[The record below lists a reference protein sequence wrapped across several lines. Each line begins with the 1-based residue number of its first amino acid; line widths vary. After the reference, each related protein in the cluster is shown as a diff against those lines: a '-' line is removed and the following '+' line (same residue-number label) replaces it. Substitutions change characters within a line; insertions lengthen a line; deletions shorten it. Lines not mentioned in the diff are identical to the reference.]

1 VVDLVVAA
9 LGGADCERIRSGW
22 LAQPANATSSLL
34 FVALGV
40 WLLGRG
46 RVVPGVAMA
55 AVGVSSFAYHGPQP
69 GWAHLAHNAS
79 IVVLSVVVLASA
91 VPALIELWRVA
102 TVWTAVA
109 LGVYWAG
116 RTGSQFCSP
125 DGLWQFHAAWHAL
138 SAVGLGLLLTRT
150 GPAPSASSS
159 R

>member
-1 VVDLVVAA
+1 MVAA

-22 LAQPANATSSLL
+22 LAQPANAISSLI
-34 FVALGV
+34 FVAVGV

-79 IVVLSVVVLASA
+79 IVVVAIVVLASA
-91 VPALIELWRVA
+91 IPALIMVWKVA
-102 TVWTAVA
+102 AVWTVVA
-109 LGVYWAG
+109 LATYWAG

-125 DGLWQFHAAWHAL
+125 EALGQLHAAWHGL
-138 SAVGLGLLLTRT
+138 SGVGLGLLLRRT